1 MTDARLFLVAAVVT
15 LLAWLAAAAEA
26 FVVLLVILSG
36 WCSESSTEAEC
47 NAKQSGSEAMLLFLS
62 AIVVAVALGVLFLA
76 IRRLARPKF
85 RRQWWYVAAA
95 AGMLIMPVAVIAT
108 GLAVFDATS
117 HPGGD
122 ATLAWISAVVVQL
135 AWPFL
140 WTLGFRHIAEREH
153 RLHPLTDPLRPAD
166 KPSQE

>member
-1 MTDARLFLVAAVVT
+1 MTDARLFSITAVAT

-36 WCSESSTEAEC
+36 WCSESSTQAEC
-47 NAKQSGSEAMLLFLS
+47 SAKQSGSGAMLVFLS
-62 AIVVAVALGVLFLA
+62 AVVVAVALGLLFLA
-76 IRRLARPKF
+76 IRRLAGPQF

-95 AGMLIMPVAVIAT
+95 AGMLVMPVAVIGT

-122 ATLAWISAVVVQL
+122 TTLAWISAVAVQL
-135 AWPFL
+135 GWPFL
-140 WTLGFRHIAEREH
+140 WAFGFRRIAEREH
-153 RLHPLTDPLRPAD
+153 RLHP
-166 KPSQE
+166 